1 MAHRLIVRTLGFA
14 LIAVVLSACA
24 HTRTTRFDT
33 SSRPEKRTPQESIR
47 LYGAQRPGCPY
58 DEVGRVT
65 AESRLFVSWGRVV
78 RAAREAAHELGGDAI
93 VEAKDS
99 ARISGATVTPEGGVA
114 VGETSSLSGIVI
126 RFKSV
131 DCMK

>member
-1 MAHRLIVRTLGFA
+1 MSHRLIIRSSQCA
-14 LIAVVLSACA
+14 LLAGLLSACA

-33 SSRPEKRTPQESIR
+33 SSRPERRTPSESIR
-47 LYGAQRPGCPY
+47 LYGAQRPTCPY

-78 RAAREAAHELGGDAI
+78 SAAR
-93 VEAKDS
+93 KDS